1 MRNQP
6 PSRSSVSN
14 CGVSCTH
21 QKSDESSPE
30 AGEIFIHYNVYRD
43 GVRIATADT
52 IAAPTYTDYLAI
64 PGVEHAYTVTWT
76 ANVSGDLLESE
87 PQDVPATVTVGF
99 RSGWLHQVDD
109 STLAH
114 ALLVHDASIA
124 SEQEVSY
131 RRARGRRLPTAF
143 VGGGRARTL
152 QVTPDPEALGD
163 PALWAFLRE
172 VQDRQFTAAA
182 VFCLRFGYRAGER
195 YFVQLD
201 GLDEQ
206 HATALDRIRL
216 RFREVHFD
224 EEV

>member
-1 MRNQP
+1 MP
-6 PSRSSVSN
+6 ELP
-14 CGVSCTH
+14 GVLLTW
-21 QKSDESSPE
+21 DEPNP
-30 AGEIFIHYNVYRD
+30 GEDELFIQYNVHRD
-43 GVRIATADT
+43 GVRIAIIET
-52 IAAPTYTDYLAI
+52 IATPTYTDYLAL
-64 PGVEHAYTVTWT
+64 PGVEHAYTVTWS
-76 ANVSGDLLESE
+76 ANVSGDVQESD
-87 PQDVPATVTVGF
+87 PQGVPATVTVAF

-114 ALLVHDASIA
+114 ALLVHDASVA

-152 QVTPDPEALGD
+152 QVTPDPEALAD

-172 VQDRQFTAAA
+172 VQDRQYTAAA
-182 VFCLRFGYRAGER
+182 VLCLRLGYRAAER

-206 HATALDRIRL
+206 HATALDRVRL

>member
-1 MRNQP
+1 MP
-6 PSRSSVSN
+6 ALP
-14 CGVSCTH
+14 GVLLTW
-21 QKSDESSPE
+21 DEIVPVGDE
-30 AGEIFIHYNVYRD
+30 VFIQYNVYRD
-43 GVRIATADT
+43 DVRIAVVDT
-52 IAAPTYTDYLAI
+52 IAAPTYPDYLAI
-64 PGVEHAYTVTWT
+64 PGVEHSYTVTWM
-76 ANVSGDLLESE
+76 ANVSGDVLESD
-87 PQDVPATVTVGF
+87 PQAVPATVTIAF

-152 QVTPDPEALGD
+152 QVTPDPEALAD
-163 PALWAFLRE
+163 PALWTFLRE
-172 VQDRQFTAAA
+172 VQEHQYTAAA
-182 VFCLRFGYRAGER
+182 VFCLRLGYRAGER
-195 YFVQLD
+195 YFVQVD
-201 GLDEQ
+201 ALDEQ
-206 HATALDRIRL
+206 HATSLDRVHL